1 MAAVWPRSS
10 VWPCCPGVHH
20 VSSLLLKAWLF
31 HGVITSLEAFRW
43 LMASGYQIRL
53 QLWAIN
59 GALPVGNVEVGV
71 DRDCSGMAGG
81 YPIPGVHVPSTCPII
96 LVRLQE
102 SWSHHFLYHGYQSYL
117 RLTQEYPLLFPWQ
130 WRWEDWDQGSNIPR
144 VLEIHF
150 RINQSPFT
158 LSFSLLHLAGCSRIW
173 GLAHARYTLLS
184 KY

>member
-81 YPIPGVHVPSTCPII
+81 YPIPGVHRSFYLPHHSSQTAGELEPSLPLPWISI
-96 LVRLQE
+96 LPQA
-102 SWSHHFLYHGYQSYL
+102 
-117 RLTQEYPLLFPWQ
+117 
-130 WRWEDWDQGSNIPR
+130 NPR
-144 VLEIHF
+144 VSVTVPMTMEMGRLRSREQYTKSLRNTF
-150 RINQSPFT
+150 QNQSIT
-158 LSFSLLHLAGCSRIW
+158 LHTFFFPSSPCW
-173 GLAHARYTLLS
+173 V
-184 KY
+184 